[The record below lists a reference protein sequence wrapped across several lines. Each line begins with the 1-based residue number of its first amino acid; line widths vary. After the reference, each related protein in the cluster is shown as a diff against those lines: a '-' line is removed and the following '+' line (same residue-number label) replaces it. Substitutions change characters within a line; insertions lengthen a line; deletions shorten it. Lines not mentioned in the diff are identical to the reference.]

1 MLKTALKF
9 KKKIQKNNHIPNL
22 RADKTAS
29 EISMIDY
36 RHG

>member
-9 KKKIQKNNHIPNL
+9 FNKIKNNHIPNL
-22 RADKTAS
+22 RADKTACEVS
-29 EISMIDY
+29 VIDC